1 MMCRVPRERDGAA
14 VIDGTA
20 CAREL
25 MADVRRGVDALG
37 GVRVGIAT
45 LLVGDDYAAA
55 VYQRRI
61 DRHAREAGMASR
73 PERLPA
79 DASFGQVIGKIAE
92 MDADSEIS
100 GILVLRPLPPHIDD
114 ALVFANLP
122 VLKDVE
128 AQHPHNAGLLALGM
142 PRFIPSTPAAAFEM
156 LDRYMREN
164 GRDPETAYDGV
175 DLVLVGRSNN
185 VGKPA
190 AILGLQRNATVISA
204 HRHTSD
210 AGRLADHTRRADL
223 LIVAAGVPGLIT
235 GDMVKEGATVV
246 DIGINPVERPDG
258 TVALVGDVDF
268 ESVRQRAGAVSPV
281 PGGVGPVTDVWVLR
295 NALTAAR
302 SLSGPV
308 GWMNGIG
315 LGVSGGRVPT
325 MAGGA
330 VPAPVAGVPG

>member
-1 MMCRVPRERDGAA
+1 MLREREGAGA
-14 VIDGTA
+14 VIDGKA
-20 CAREL
+20 CAAEL
-25 MADVRRGVDALG
+25 MDEVRSGVAALG
-37 GVRVGIAT
+37 GEGVGIAT

-73 PERLPA
+73 VERLPA
-79 DASFGQVIGKIAE
+79 DVSFGQVIGKIAE
-92 MDADSEIS
+92 MDADPEVS

-114 ALVFANLP
+114 ARVFAHLP

-156 LDRYMREN
+156 LDRYMREHE
-164 GRDPETAYDGV
+164 RDPATAYDGL

-210 AGRLADHTRRADL
+210 AGRLADHTRRADV
-223 LIVAAGVPGLIT
+223 LIVAAGVPGVIT
-235 GDMVKEGATVV
+235 GNMVKRGAIVI
-246 DIGINPVERPDG
+246 DIGINPVKGEDG
-258 TVALVGDVDF
+258 KVRLVGDVDF
-268 ESVRQRAGAVSPV
+268 ESVRQHAEAVSPV

-302 SLSGPV
+302 SLSSPA
-308 GWMNGIG
+308 GWTSGIG
-315 LGVSGGRVPT
+315 
-325 MAGGA
+325 AGA
-330 VPAPVAGVPG
+330 SRAHAGVAA